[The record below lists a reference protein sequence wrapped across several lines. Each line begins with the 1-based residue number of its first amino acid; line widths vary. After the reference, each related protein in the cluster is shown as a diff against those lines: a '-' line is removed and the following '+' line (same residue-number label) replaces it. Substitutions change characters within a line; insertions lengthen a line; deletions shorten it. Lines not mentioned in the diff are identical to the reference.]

1 MDLFLKIP
9 NLFDLA
15 KIPLSPESF
24 ELMEAYSTPQKY
36 GLALKKQRAFTS
48 IPNTVYHTNDRV
60 LQAVYDC
67 LPSALLAIEEP
78 TVKFF
83 TLSPPET
90 VEAAMLAPHVDVGRK
105 CCLNLYIDAHKEK
118 SIYYEYYAGKIKE
131 VASFVAETGECWLMD
146 VSKPH
151 AVLLSPPHVRRA
163 LTISFIET
171 PYSEVVKHFHA

>member
-24 ELMEAYSTPQKY
+24 KPMDAYSTPQKY
-36 GLALKKQRAFTS
+36 GLALRKQHVFAS
-48 IPNTVYHTNDRV
+48 IPNVVYHTDEHV
-60 LQAVYDC
+60 LQSVYDC
-67 LPSALLAIEEP
+67 LPPALLAVEKP

-90 VEAAMLAPHVDVGRK
+90 TEAVMLAPHVDVGRK
-105 CCLNLYIDAHKEK
+105 CCLNLYVDTHQEK

-131 VASFVAETGECWLMD
+131 VASFVAEDGESWLMD

-151 AVLLSPPHVRRA
+151 AVLLSPPHIRRA
-163 LTISFIET
+163 LTVSFINT
-171 PYSEVVKHFHA
+171 PYSKVVTYFQ